1 MKGSAHGSAP
11 GIPARLREVSRRL
24 ARRFGE
30 PDLCGHETS
39 PVTNLVLTIL
49 SQNTNDANRDRA
61 FASLR
66 RRFPTLPRLAAA
78 KPVEL
83 EEAIRVGGLA
93 KAKASAILAALSRM
107 KAERG
112 GYTLDFLRSM
122 PMEGAR
128 AYLTSFAGVGVK
140 TANILLLF
148 SLGFPAFP
156 VDTHIL
162 RVTKRLGLV
171 PASATLAAAAL
182 LLEPHVP
189 EGEQVPLHLNL
200 IRLGRELCRPRN
212 PLCPS
217 CPLLPLCP
225 EGARVTGAGSPA

>member
-1 MKGSAHGSAP
+1 MS
-11 GIPARLREVSRRL
+11 GIHARLGAVARRL
-24 ARRFGE
+24 ATRFGT
-30 PDLCGHETS
+30 PGLCGHETS
-39 PVTNLVLTIL
+39 PVDNLVLTIL

-61 FASLR
+61 FASLKER
-66 RRFPTLPRLAAA
+66 YPTIPRLAAA
-78 KPVEL
+78 QPAEL
-83 EEAIRVGGLA
+83 EDAIRAGGLA
-93 KAKASAILAALSRM
+93 RTKAASILSALSRI
-107 KAERG
+107 KEERG

-122 PMEGAR
+122 PLEDAR
-128 AYLTSFAGVGVK
+128 AYLTSFGGVGVK

-162 RVTKRLGLV
+162 RVTKRLGLA
-171 PASATLAAAAL
+171 PANATLAKAAL

-189 EGEQVPLHLNL
+189 AGAHVPLHLNL
-200 IRLGRELCRPRN
+200 IRLGRELCRPRD

-225 EGARVTGAGSPA
+225 TGAKAAGRRSAA